1 VKAIGFRIGQ
11 WLLAAGLGLWV
22 LLLAVRLVTG
32 HAISTVSLYLLA
44 GVTAL
49 VVCGLAVIA
58 SFPWYP
64 IPAPESPRYEPAQR
78 RITLSRGFVW
88 GGAVLLET
96 GILLTLP
103 FTTAPAYS
111 AVLVTGLLAVGGLL
125 VLAGLETLR
134 RLRVEVYGR
143 ATAA

>member
-1 VKAIGFRIGQ
+1 VTTIGFRIGQ
-11 WLLAAGLGLWV
+11 WLLTAGLALWV

-32 HAISTVSLYLLA
+32 HAISMASLYLLA

-49 VVCGLAVIA
+49 VVSGLAVIA

-103 FTTAPAYS
+103 FTPTPTSSALVVTAF
-111 AVLVTGLLAVGGLL
+111 LAAGGIL

-143 ATAA
+143 PSAT

>member
-1 VKAIGFRIGQ
+1 VTTIGFRVGQ
-11 WLLAAGLGLWV
+11 WLLATGLGLWV
-22 LLLAVRLVTG
+22 LLLAVRFITG
-32 HAISTVSLYLLA
+32 HAISAASVYLLA

-64 IPAPESPRYEPAQR
+64 IPAPESPRHEPAKR

-103 FTTAPAYS
+103 FTGAPSYS
-111 AVLVTGLLAVGGLL
+111 ALIVTGFLGAGGLL

-143 ATAA
+143 PSAA